1 MKRKSNN
8 KQRTFWQN
16 NYKNARYLINNEAYN
31 PTWRFVGIGAE
42 ESVPIS
48 MNFIH
53 NGFKLKGTEAVGFIS
68 INPLLNISYYLSLGI
83 SLISTIIG
91 FLILKRI
98 KLKT

>member
-1 MKRKSNN
+1 M
-8 KQRTFWQN
+8 
-16 NYKNARYLINNEAYN
+16 AICRY
-31 PTWRFVGIGAE
+31 WAE

-83 SLISTIIG
+83 SLISTIIVSN
-91 FLILKRI
+91 FKKNKVKNIN
-98 KLKT
+98 KLKI